1 MSDLNNPHTQ
11 GPYSPACQILRWHAA
26 QLPVSQHMPQLER
39 TIRSNAVTILVG
51 ETGSGKSTQLPKY
64 ILESMSDAVNG
75 DICLTQPRK
84 LAAESVSLMITI
96 TSSNDIH

>member
-1 MSDLNNPHTQ
+1 MSQSPNPYTDK
-11 GPYSPACQILRWHAA
+11 PYSAA
-26 QLPVSQHMPQLER
+26 YHVVHRQTRELPVSQRMPQLLE
-39 TIRSNAVTILVG
+39 TIQNNSVTILVG
-51 ETGSGKSTQLPKY
+51 ETGSGKSTQLAKY
-64 ILESMSDAVNG
+64 ILESMYSAFNG